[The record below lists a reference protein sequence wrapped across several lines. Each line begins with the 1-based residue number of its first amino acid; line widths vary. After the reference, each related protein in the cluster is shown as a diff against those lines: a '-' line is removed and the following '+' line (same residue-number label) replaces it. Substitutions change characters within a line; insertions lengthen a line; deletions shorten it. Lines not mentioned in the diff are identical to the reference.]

1 VSGCITALPCGR
13 WQARRLPLRR
23 FPAGPAAVNFRYPDG
38 FRQTEELQDLDLHP
52 GQIQLIP
59 HQAKPRRTGMGV
71 MVVVPALAGGQ
82 QGHPPVVP
90 GIIARGESAAA
101 PQVRHRVD
109 QPGRVEADDDPEADP
124 PQLCML
130 SSACSSMKTPMTR
143 TLGERTRDVGHHC
156 ADTLTIA
163 RT

>member
-1 VSGCITALPCGR
+1 VI
-13 WQARRLPLRR
+13 RLPLRR
-23 FPAGPAAVNFRYPDG
+23 FPVGLAAVNVRDPHG

-52 GQIQLIP
+52 GQIELIP
-59 HQAKPRRTGMGV
+59 GEAKPRRAGMGV

-82 QGHPPVVP
+82 QRHPPVVP

-101 PQVRHRVD
+101 PQVRYRVD
-109 QPGRVEADDDPEADP
+109 QPGRVEADDDPEAEA

-143 TLGERTRDVGHHC
+143 TLGERKCDVGHHC
-156 ADTLTIA
+156 QGYRI
-163 RT
+163 